1 MTDVERASKLLVLIS
16 AIAAATLH
24 AILASREWH
33 ELPVVLG
40 VGALLTAVA
49 ARRSTGAVQGSL
61 VAFGFVAAGACSLAV
76 GRFEWYYLVVWLVCV
91 LVGMMARSDLRW
103 RIPPP
108 WRFALIGWALVLAVS
123 WPLAVLR
130 ELDFSLALLD
140 DYGWLNPGVQM
151 PPPIVALWIVHVV
164 VVQLVGILWFDW
176 LCGAYTSGRRRRF
189 ERQILLP
196 MGGAALVACLVGL
209 YQGLVDVHWVSGG
222 PWPGLG
228 RATGTLGDA
237 NVFGMVAALWAPL
250 FVAGGVA
257 VGPRL
262 GTRTAMWLGAIGLL
276 IASGG
281 VWMSGSRTAFLALA
295 VGVTLIVAPACRRLA
310 SPDTRPLPFVLG
322 AVALLIFMAFA
333 ALVFVPSTGPGERI
347 REMVPPP
354 SVEGTQGLARTLWNR
369 GWYGPAAHLMIRD
382 HPLVGVGIGT
392 FHPLVGQYGR
402 SPSWNI
408 PFDNAQNWYRH
419 QLAELGLVGSIPWI
433 LWVIFFTGFLLRT
446 HSEGEQRFPAAVAK
460 GTLVAFGI
468 ASLLGVPAQ
477 SPVVTLTFWTLAF
490 WYIQLAGGPRPHA
503 VTTGPAVSKRLAWSA
518 VIVMVAVHATGT
530 LQAARGDLRV
540 PYRST
545 RWEWSYAYGIENAGD
560 VGIADDHRRTGKRAV
575 FNLAYPRGRGR
586 GRLRLKLSAWLE
598 YPDAPSRPVKAKI
611 WSYGRE
617 LVLDETRWDGSRI
630 TRYVDTVDTV
640 DGHLA
645 AVDETWVERTWRS
658 PETRR
663 TEIEN
668 RGMTLAWEW
677 VDPEGKPVGPR
688 GGAP

>member
-1 MTDVERASKLLVLIS
+1 MERASKLLVLTS

-24 AILASREWH
+24 AILAAREWH

-76 GRFEWYYLVVWLVCV
+76 GRFAWYYLVVWLACV
-91 LVGMMARSDLRW
+91 LVGMLARSDLRW

-123 WPLAVLR
+123 WPLVVLR

-140 DYGWLNPGVQM
+140 DYGWLNPGARM
-151 PPPIVALWIVHVV
+151 PPPIVALWIVHVG

-176 LCGAYTSGRRRRF
+176 LCGAYTSDRRQRF

-196 MGGAALVACLVGL
+196 MGGAVLVACLVGW

-222 PWPGLG
+222 LWPGLG

-250 FVAGGVA
+250 FLAGGVA
-257 VGPRL
+257 VVPRL
-262 GTRTAMWLGAIGLL
+262 GTRTAMWLGGIGLL

-295 VGVTLIVAPACRRLA
+295 VGVTLSVAPVCRRLA
-310 SPDTRPLPFVLG
+310 SRDTRPLPLVLG
-322 AVALLIFMAFA
+322 AAALLVSAAFA
-333 ALVFVPSTGPGERI
+333 ALVFVSSTGPGERI
-347 REMVPPP
+347 REMLPPP
-354 SVEGTQGLARTLWNR
+354 SVEGAQGLARTLWNR
-369 GWYGPAAHLMIRD
+369 GWYGPAARLMIRD
-382 HPLVGVGIGT
+382 HPFVGVGVGA
-392 FHPLVGQYGR
+392 FHPLVGQYARLAG
-402 SPSWNI
+402 NDVA
-408 PFDNAQNWYRH
+408 FDNAQNWYRH
-419 QLAELGLVGSIPWI
+419 QLAELGLVGSVPWI
-433 LWVIFFTGFLLRT
+433 LWVIFFAGFLLRT
-446 HSEGEQRFPAAVAK
+446 RGEGAQRFLAAVAK
-460 GTLVAFGI
+460 GALVALGI

-477 SPVVTLTFWTLAF
+477 SPAVTLTFWTFAF
-490 WYIQLAGGPRPHA
+490 WYIQLVDGPRPHA
-503 VTTGPAVSKRLAWSA
+503 VTTGPAASRWLAWT
-518 VIVMVAVHATGT
+518 VVLVMVAVHAAGSY
-530 LQAARGDLRV
+530 QAARGDLRV

-545 RWEWSYAYGIENAGD
+545 SWQWPYAYGIENAGD

-586 GRLRLKLSAWLE
+586 GRLRVKLSAWLE
-598 YPDAPSRPVKAKI
+598 HPDASSRPVKAKI
-611 WSYGRE
+611 WTYGRE
-617 LVLDETRWDGSRI
+617 LVLDASRWDGSRI
-630 TRYVDTVDTV
+630 TRYVDTAFDE
-640 DGHLA
+640 HLA
-645 AVDETWVERTWRS
+645 VVVETWVERTWRS
-658 PETRR
+658 PESER
-663 TEIEN
+663 TEIDN

-677 VDPEGKPVGPR
+677 VDPQGRPVP
-688 GGAP
+688 